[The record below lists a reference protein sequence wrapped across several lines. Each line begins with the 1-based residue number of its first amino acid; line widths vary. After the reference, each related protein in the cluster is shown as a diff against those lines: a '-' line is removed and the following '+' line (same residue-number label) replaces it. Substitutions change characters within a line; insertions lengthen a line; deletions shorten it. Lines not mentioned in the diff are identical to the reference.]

1 MFLLFID
8 ILLSTEPFHHSF
20 PSYQDENEL
29 PKSVVLIFKRAS
41 IDGGGDDDAAA
52 VSTNKASDSTIMTV
66 HIKKDD
72 TIQSLSKRIRV
83 GVIIYMIMHIICMI
97 FYMYVCLCVCIYVF
111 YLGDKI
117 INLIMTLSNFII
129 I

>member
-1 MFLLFID
+1 MYMFLLFID

-29 PKSVVLIFKRAS
+29 SKSVVLIFKRAS
-41 IDGGGDDDAAA
+41 IDGDDAAAAA

-83 GVIIYMIMHIICMI
+83 GVFIYMIMHICM
-97 FYMYVCLCVCIYVF
+97 
-111 YLGDKI
+111 
-117 INLIMTLSNFII
+117 NF
-129 I
+129 

>member
-29 PKSVVLIFKRAS
+29 SKSVVLIFKRAS
-41 IDGGGDDDAAA
+41 IDGGDDDAAA

-83 GVIIYMIMHIICMI
+83 GVFIYMIMHICMI
-97 FYMYVCLCVCIYVF
+97 FYMCMYVYVYAF
-111 YLGDKI
+111 MYFIWVIKL
-117 INLIMTLSNFII
+117 LILS
-129 I
+129 

>member
-29 PKSVVLIFKRAS
+29 SKSVVLIFKRAP
-41 IDGGGDDDAAA
+41 IGDDDAAAA

-83 GVIIYMIMHIICMI
+83 GVFIYMIMHICMI
-97 FYMYVCLCVCIYVF
+97 F
-111 YLGDKI
+111 
-117 INLIMTLSNFII
+117 
-129 I
+129 

>member
-1 MFLLFID
+1 MYMFLLFID

-29 PKSVVLIFKRAS
+29 SKSVVLIFKRAS
-41 IDGGGDDDAAA
+41 IDGDDDAAA
-52 VSTNKASDSTIMTV
+52 AAFSTNKASDSTIMTV

-83 GVIIYMIMHIICMI
+83 GVFIYMIMHICMI
-97 FYMYVCLCVCIYVF
+97 F
-111 YLGDKI
+111 
-117 INLIMTLSNFII
+117 
-129 I
+129 